1 MSAGGRSG
9 GGGPLT
15 ITIDTSVINAR
26 GSLPDMN
33 RIERWHAE
41 GRVALHTPPPVIREA
56 RTHRCAKGRALYA
69 GKAAAFRKGRRAG
82 PGRGKEGGLAP
93 GEAAAILFPHTRPH
107 AMTVSQRRD
116 AEILSAHHRLRHDV
130 LLTLNSRHFIR
141 GGRRERL
148 ARDFGIRV
156 MTPAEL
162 VALAGRESGFLPGG
176 DGGRID

>member
-1 MSAGGRSG
+1 
-9 GGGPLT
+9 
-15 ITIDTSVINAR
+15 
-26 GSLPDMN
+26 
-33 RIERWHAE
+33 
-41 GRVALHTPPPVIREA
+41 
-56 RTHRCAKGRALYA
+56 
-69 GKAAAFRKGRRAG
+69 
-82 PGRGKEGGLAP
+82 
-93 GEAAAILFPHTRPH
+93 
-107 AMTVSQRRD
+107 MTVSQRRD

>member
-26 GSLPDMN
+26 GSLPGMN

-69 GKAAAFRKGRRAG
+69 GKAAAPDPGEGRRAASP
-82 PGRGKEGGLAP
+82 PGRPPPSSFPTPGL
-93 GEAAAILFPHTRPH
+93 
-107 AMTVSQRRD
+107 
-116 AEILSAHHRLRHDV
+116 
-130 LLTLNSRHFIR
+130 
-141 GGRRERL
+141 
-148 ARDFGIRV
+148 
-156 MTPAEL
+156 TP
-162 VALAGRESGFLPGG
+162 
-176 DGGRID
+176 